1 MCSVLKL
8 DDGQWCS
15 NQSII
20 RQKVVEFFKKV
31 FSASSITG
39 WDFHGCFPSLLTC
52 DVMRRTD
59 AMRRTA
65 AIGDDEVTAFVTDAG
80 DWDMEALRLV
90 LPDDIVDHVLTVM
103 PPRVGNGSDN
113 IG

>member
-65 AIGDDEVTAFVTDAG
+65 AIGDDEAGDIVAGGVVGYDRVSSCSNSSGAVTAADCAYL
-80 DWDMEALRLV
+80 D
-90 LPDDIVDHVLTVM
+90 
-103 PPRVGNGSDN
+103 
-113 IG
+113 